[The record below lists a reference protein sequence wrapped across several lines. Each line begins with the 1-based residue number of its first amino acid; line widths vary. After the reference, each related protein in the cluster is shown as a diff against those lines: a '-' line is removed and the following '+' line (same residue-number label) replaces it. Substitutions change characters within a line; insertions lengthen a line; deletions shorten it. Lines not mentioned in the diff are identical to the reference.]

1 MNCEKCR
8 DLVSEFVDRSLG
20 REDYATLSAHLEE
33 CLECAN
39 VRSDLNAIVSF
50 CREQRGQYEAP
61 PNERALWL
69 RISNVIESDRS
80 SVNDATAP
88 VKQKTGWLSRVGHR
102 SWELTFPQ
110 LAASVAAIM
119 VVVALATGLSVH
131 RFGPKVFGPGARG
144 SNQTLAVSG
153 STSSPEDRIWQQQ
166 QAIAYWNQRVELNK
180 ARWSPQMR
188 ETFDRNLKVIDQ
200 AVNDSLAELRRNP
213 QDEIYEEMLNAALND
228 KMQLL
233 REFADL

>member
-8 DLVSEFVDRSLG
+8 DLLSELVDGSLG
-20 REDYATLSAHLEE
+20 REDYATFSVHLEE
-33 CLECAN
+33 CLECAE
-39 VRSDLNAIVSF
+39 VRDDLNAIVGF

-61 PNERALWL
+61 PNERALWV
-69 RISNVIESDRS
+69 RIRNVLEGKGFAGDNPGKRR
-80 SVNDATAP
+80 
-88 VKQKTGWLSRVGHR
+88 TGWLSRIGHR

-110 LAASVAAIM
+110 LAASVAGII

-131 RFGPKVFGPGARG
+131 RFGDKVFGSGGPG
-144 SNQTLAVSG
+144 SG
-153 STSSPEDRIWQQQ
+153 SIVALSGTNTPEDRIRQQQ
-166 QAIAYWNQRVELNK
+166 QAISYWNQRVELNK

-200 AVNDSLAELRRNP
+200 AVNNSLAELRKNP
-213 QDEIYEEMLNAALND
+213 HDEVSEEMLNSALND
-228 KMQLL
+228 KMDLL

>member
-8 DLVSEFVDRSLG
+8 DLVSEFVDGSLG
-20 REDYATLSAHLEE
+20 REDFSTLNSHLEE
-33 CLECAN
+33 CLSCAD
-39 VRSDLNAIVSF
+39 VRNDLNAIVSF

-69 RISNVIESDRS
+69 RIRNVIESTS
-80 SVNDATAP
+80 HSVKDTVAP
-88 VKQKTGWLSRVGHR
+88 VKKRTGWMSGISHR
-102 SWELTFPQ
+102 SWELSFSQ
-110 LAASVAAIM
+110 LAGAVAIIV
-119 VVVALATGLSVH
+119 VVVALATTLGIR
-131 RFGPKVFGPGARG
+131 RFG
-144 SNQTLAVSG
+144 G
-153 STSSPEDRIWQQQ
+153 STFGTAQGTSSGPALALGGSAPEDRIWQQQ
-166 QAIAYWNQRVELNK
+166 AAINYWNHRVELNK

-213 QDEIYEEMLNAALND
+213 HDEVSEEMLNAALND
-228 KMQLL
+228 KMSLL